1 MRSINGAIRVRG
13 YDLNDRPN
21 PLTPTLSPRERERAV
36 IAETSNRFIYVIAS
50 AAKQ

>member
-1 MRSINGAIRVRG
+1 MRSINGVIRVRG
-13 YDLNDRPN
+13 YDLTIDR

-36 IAETSNRFIYVIAS
+36 IAETSDRFIYVIAS